1 LEILKEAP
9 ALYELNKKGGLKIN
23 APRSEKYRKTIKP
36 LREEKKQQ
44 KLEELET

>member
-1 LEILKEAP
+1 MLKETG
-9 ALYELNKKGGLKIN
+9 ALYELNKKGGLKIK
-23 APRSEKYRKTIKP
+23 APRSEKYGKIVKP